1 MDKLCLYFFAQHTK
15 QATGMDYA
23 YLKARKE
30 LSSPKPDP
38 VELEDVSGA
47 MHRKHIKGLVQPRL
61 STPMP
66 KMQGTKKTPLSIAG
80 NPRERLG
87 LKRNQS

>member
-1 MDKLCLYFFAQHTK
+1 
-15 QATGMDYA
+15 MDYA

-30 LSSPKPDP
+30 LASPKPDP
-38 VELEDVSGA
+38 IELENVSGD
-47 MHRKHIKGLVQPRL
+47 MHRKHIKGLVQHRL